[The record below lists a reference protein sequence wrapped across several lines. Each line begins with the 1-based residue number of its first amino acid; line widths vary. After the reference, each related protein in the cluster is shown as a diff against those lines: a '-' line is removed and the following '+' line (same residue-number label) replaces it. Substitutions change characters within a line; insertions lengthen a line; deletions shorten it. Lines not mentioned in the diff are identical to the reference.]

1 MYALKSK
8 SILSMAIAMAVSTS
22 AYANDETTIE
32 EVTVV
37 AKPTSYANNV
47 IEPAMLEQQSTV
59 SSVLSVIDNLPGIS
73 INEGD
78 AFGGDDWSTTITMRG
93 FSIDGNQQQLG
104 MTVDGILMV
113 ALTMAA
119 VQKQIAT

>member
-1 MYALKSK
+1 
-8 SILSMAIAMAVSTS
+8 MAVAMAVSTS
-22 AYANDETTIE
+22 SYANDNVIQ
-32 EVTVV
+32 EVTVT

-47 IEPAMLEQQSTV
+47 IEPAMLEQQSSV
-59 SSVLSVIDNLPGIS
+59 SSVLSIDNLPGIS

-104 MTVDGILMV
+104 MTVDGIPNGGSNYGGG
-113 ALTMAA
+113 A
-119 VQKQIAT
+119 KS